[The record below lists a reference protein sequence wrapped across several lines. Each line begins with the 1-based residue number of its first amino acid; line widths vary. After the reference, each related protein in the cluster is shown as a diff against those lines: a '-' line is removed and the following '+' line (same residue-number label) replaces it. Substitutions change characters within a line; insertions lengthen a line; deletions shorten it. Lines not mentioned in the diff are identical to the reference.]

1 MKTTPASAVE
11 LPPNKAIAAGGG
23 SSVAGAAV
31 AVLLWALGAQ
41 PPVEV
46 IVSMTTIANVIGAVA
61 VTYFTPHGAVL
72 KDH

>member
-1 MKTTPASAVE
+1 MKTQVTSAIE
-11 LPPNKAIAAGGG
+11 IPPNKAIAAGGG

-46 IVSMTTIANVIGAVA
+46 IVSMTTLANVVGAVA
-61 VTYFTPHGAVL
+61 VTYFTPHGAIV
-72 KDH
+72 KE